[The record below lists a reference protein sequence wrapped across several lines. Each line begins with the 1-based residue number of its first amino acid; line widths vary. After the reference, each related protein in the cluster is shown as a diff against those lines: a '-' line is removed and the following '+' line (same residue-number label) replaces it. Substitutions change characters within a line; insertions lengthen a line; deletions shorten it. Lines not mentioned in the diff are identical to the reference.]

1 MAAHRFTRRSS
12 SLRIK
17 PLVLALAGVFPLSAA
32 MAGAPDLRLPG
43 QPTANSGVVFT
54 PTNSRVTV
62 KTTTTATSARL
73 DVTQQ
78 DQRAITQWA
87 SFNVGSDA
95 SVNFYMPNASS
106 AMLARVLPATAAP
119 QQILGSVKTLYLDSV
134 GKEHVGGELFLIN
147 ASGWLFGSKAT
158 VNVGSLVASAL
169 DIRNDDFLSGLSSIN
184 RAEATF
190 SWKYAGGADVSN
202 TASLYQADGLIQVDK
217 GDNGHPTI
225 TTESGG
231 RVFLFA
237 PKVVNNGRIETPDGQ
252 TAMAGGGEVYLNNP
266 AHEKLYASEVNPN
279 VPAVRGLLVEVS
291 NGAHG
296 ETGSVTN
303 AGEIISAR
311 GNTTLV
317 AMAVRQSGH
326 ISASTSS
333 TANGSVVLT
342 ARSNVVAKLSDD
354 LSAALKQATQGGS
367 LTLDKGS
374 RIDLLPDESVA
385 PTTASTPF
393 TASRVELS
401 GKSID
406 ILGGAS
412 IVAPGATVKARAE
425 VTPQYMG
432 ALVPAAF
439 DSKATYG
446 ASSTTTDANG
456 KSVLAPE
463 QGARIT
469 VGANAVI
476 DVSGTTTA
484 QVNAA
489 QRNYI
494 TPSLVTNS
502 DLKDAPLQ
510 KSGPIFHKE
519 DATFDVRQSVPMFSS
534 TQGYKDAATVT
545 ATERLSVGG
554 SVDLHST
561 GDVVTHANSLINV
574 SGGQVNFSSVGLT
587 TGEKPVLLTQV
598 KDQAGNIFTLNTAP
612 ADRAYTLYKSR
623 LVQEAAYVQG
633 SAAGSLKV
641 TGSHVV
647 MPGQLKASITTG
659 ARQLAG
665 LDALAK
671 RANVT
676 VDTWA
681 RSTDLNAKTALG
693 TPDVATVTAAVRQ
706 ADIVIDKS
714 LAGADS
720 DYWAQVESS
729 NGAAVSAA
737 LPAGSQLN
745 PSILN
750 TQASTVTLASDGGV
764 HWLGKN
770 DQTFV
775 PGAVLS
781 INTLGDQGIQIDS
794 SLRDASGTVTLKAD
808 DLTNTD
814 GATLMSSQGVHI
826 GAGQAI
832 DVSGRF
838 INQVIDGQNGVVV
851 APVGMKGGSINVL
864 SSSNVMLG
872 QGSLLDVS
880 GGALLNSAGV
890 KGQAAG
896 SLTLASGLTGQFS
909 VDQGNLR
916 GFSLTQGGALS
927 LTANN
932 VVIGQDAQGSYNP
945 AHPDQQVLAL
955 TPGYFTEGGFASF
968 NINGTNSLV
977 LRSGT
982 SLAPVQKNWL
992 ATAALSRA
1000 STDTAMSTL
1009 VREYD
1014 RGEHVRTPTSLSL
1027 RSSLGSVTVES
1038 GAQIQTDEQAKVQL
1052 QANTLLDFEGS
1063 LVDHGGAVSMGLDPL
1078 RNPKNPTR
1086 ADDGVVWLGQG
1097 SSVDVSGLAITALNT
1112 GVLHQGTVLAG
1123 GSISLSAPNDTNGQ
1137 GGMVV
1142 FTKGASLRLD
1152 GAADTYDTRVAT
1164 SAGSVYRK
1172 VLTASAGGT
1181 LDVQSSR
1188 GAVLEGTVSA
1198 QGGSSTAVAGKLNV
1212 VISDTAGTPGAEYP
1226 SVNRI
1231 SLQQDAA
1238 QRSQN
1243 LGVAQRASLFQ
1254 DDSVWGNVTVSSSW
1268 LNHAGFADVSLVA
1281 GGRIEAVQSTDL
1293 SALRSLTLSARA
1305 LSVAP
1310 GQSLTLTAPYVSLG
1324 DALAVSANLNP
1335 GLSFD
1340 GTATTGTGVVTLASQ
1355 YVDLNNHMAL
1365 QGIGSFQI
1373 KGLSGSADSAASAVE
1388 LRSSKG
1394 NAAALDTVAD
1404 VSISAGQ
1411 IFPDSD
1417 TSYTVNASGHTV
1429 SFLNGDASSAKPMS
1443 AGGQLTVNADHIV
1456 QGGVLRAPF
1465 GQITLNANRIDVL
1478 DHSVTSV
1485 SGAGLLV
1492 PFGSTVNG
1500 ATWVY
1505 NGEGDTRTG
1514 LLGKQIVL
1522 NAGTSGTGSLNVA
1535 DTASIDTRGGGDV
1548 YAREFIPGPGGSKDI
1563 FAGAA
1568 NGAFAVVPYAF
1579 ANQTGFAISDRAI
1592 LNASDSAGQ
1601 KANITAGQLI
1611 TFGANGVLPADT
1623 YVVLPAAY
1631 ASMPGAYLIKAD
1643 TASSRSGAAD
1653 LGAPVI
1659 KLDDGSVSV
1668 AGKISYAGTHYQD
1681 TVGSRFVV
1689 MNNKVS
1695 SSYSQVNLKS
1705 GSAFFAAQAAKNQV
1719 ATPSLAMDG
1728 GEVRL
1733 IAPVLNKLA
1742 SGVLSVAGDA
1752 TVSDARGG
1760 TLEIGANDI
1769 HVSDQPGQDTTVS
1782 EISLSGLNASG
1793 AQTIVLGG
1801 TLGDSNAAGE
1811 RVLNVTAST
1820 VTVDGSGNSGALKA
1834 GDVTLVAQQAVSL
1847 RHGAAV
1853 QATGAVA
1860 SSGYHIEGDGAG
1872 VRVSSSGGATLSRSG
1887 VALAS
1892 GVLNMDAGTS
1902 LQSDAGRIAMEA
1914 TQAVNLDASAQIHAK
1929 YLTLGA
1935 PRLALGAAP
1944 SALNALNLSGKL
1956 LDQLNLVGNLTLR
1969 SYSSI
1974 DFFKTASGGDLTVG
1988 GTALKSLVLDAGTL
2002 QGHDGVSVN
2011 VQAGQVTLSN
2021 TSNAT
2026 AVATR
2031 DSGDVGTLTIQATD
2045 AQGDVRVATGATVGT
2060 QTLASTVGVSG
2071 FMSTTLNAQRSVVA
2085 AGVGDHVLL
2094 AGAQVSG
2101 TGGLNAAGDLT
2112 IQSASLTA
2120 TSASNTVLAAD
2131 GRVSIKGNGQ
2141 PAKAVSGLGAHLT
2154 VQGET
2159 LVQGGLVELDSG
2171 ALTLHATGSLS
2182 GGVPALTL
2190 TADSKTLLNGVSVT
2204 VGNKTVDTQGGIA
2217 HLVADSGDILMNSG
2231 AEVNASAAGS
2241 ASAGSVNIQAVNGR
2255 VDLNGRLLATSQAGQ
2270 ADGALMI
2277 DAQSGVNLNAV
2288 ADTVSTTSSAGL
2300 QNFSGQVVVHSRG
2313 NDDLHLSH
2321 GKQISSAS
2329 VALVSDGGNMTLA
2342 GSVSAD
2348 TPTGGSILL
2357 AAGGDLALD
2366 GAALSARASS
2376 ATATNPYSTG
2386 RIDLQSSQGVIKVI
2400 NGTQVDLSAAG
2411 AATQGGVLAMRALRT
2426 ADGGGVK
2433 IDPINAVVN
2442 GARTVQIEA
2451 VKVWDHTTAGAAIT
2465 SLDAVGKARGALA
2478 FKTLQ
2483 ADATSFTA
2491 NGDAIKVSLAGG
2503 NATLAGLMDV
2513 RAGEEVRAANALT
2526 LNSDWNL
2533 GTPMNLTLRAGG
2545 DLSVLGS
2552 LSAGF
2557 STATAS
2563 GLVQPGVASDLR
2575 LVGGANI
2582 AGADVMGT
2590 QPGGAGNVLIG
2601 AAGSSKTVLV
2611 RSTTG
2616 NVQLAAANDVQLVS
2630 AGAAVYTTGQQADSS
2645 LVAAWQ
2651 GLPVGA
2657 PRLVGSVQTT
2667 VVTAA
2672 NPSTGAIYAPM
2683 KSGATILAPFY
2694 TGGGNVSVTAG
2705 HDVLGSV
2712 EASALATNPANWLY
2726 TTYKAANQQ
2735 TSWWTRYDKFTQG
2748 VATLGGGNVTVKAG
2762 GSVQDLQVA
2771 AAGSGF
2777 KQASTGGVSRDF
2789 GAGTLAV
2796 SADQRIL
2803 GTTAVNTGSSLRLS
2817 AGQDIGSSTRAS
2829 DGSGLLG
2836 TTVLS
2841 FNGSNSINALGGTTL
2856 AAVGSAVRSSQFLV
2870 WLNKGMTPATP
2881 EATALVTSWY
2891 ATTVGN
2897 LSAQSTLS
2905 IQSAGGDVYVGS
2917 GSGVL
2922 NPLLGFGDVAVTDA
2936 VASDFV
2942 VTAPIG
2948 SVDLEATLNQ
2958 ALPASGGQF
2967 KALAGQS
2974 LTLAELKQHGA
2985 APGGA
2990 NDAASSALGFD
3001 TDPNRASVVLVAG
3014 QGDLSLGQYNAPSS
3028 INLVRPLDAYAGRDL
3043 LMRSELTI
3051 QHQGG
3056 TELSL
3061 LQAGRDILFD
3071 KPASVQE
3078 TGLTVRGPG
3087 DVLLVAGR
3095 DINLGVGGGVVTT
3108 GNSDNTVLPAQS
3120 ANINLMAGTKLAN
3133 LDANLAL
3140 SEGRVPQLLGGLAYL
3155 TAQDADTE
3163 LASVRAALGLLG
3175 VSLTDFDAS
3184 FTSAKAAFVGTLG
3197 AAYAGQSSEQRVAA
3211 FSGLSDDVKALFIK
3225 DYLSEHVL
3233 GNAGAASA
3241 SAPQDFHLGSL
3252 IQKALLAQ
3260 APGARS
3266 TLAAQLA
3273 QTLQSPYQAALLSFM
3288 AQQSGRSDLS
3298 VAQAM
3303 DAFDALPQARQA
3315 LFMQQ
3320 VLFGELRQ
3328 AGRDAVK
3335 AGSDVQKT
3343 ADYQRGY
3350 DAMAALFSPAHAQA
3364 SGDLS
3369 MPLTKVRSFQGGN
3382 INMLLPVGNV
3392 NGGLT
3397 SGNSTDFGVVALSGG
3412 AVNAATYG
3420 NYIVNTSRVFTLGGG
3435 DLLMWSSEGNV
3446 DAGKGART
3454 VAGAPA
3460 PVFYLDTNGN
3470 LQVDTSAAISGS
3482 GIASSHDL
3490 DVYAPHGI
3498 VDSGDAGLR
3507 SAGAASLGGAR
3518 VVCIGC
3524 SFGVVVGLPSAAPV
3538 VTPVAATSVLP
3549 DNTKAGPAAGETEDA
3564 KKKKKKRQI
3573 QLDFLGFG
3581 VAFANPIDWIG
3592 VDGLS
3597 SWWMEAQAKPVVKS
3611 KSLLMS
3617 MLDEVRRLN

>member
-169 DIRNDDFLSGLSSIN
+169 DIRNDDFLSGLGSIN
-184 RAEATF
+184 RTEATF
-190 SWKYAGGADVSN
+190 SWKYAGGAGVSN

-217 GDNGHPTI
+217 GANI

-237 PKVVNNGRIETPDGQ
+237 PQVLNKGHIETPDGQ
-252 TAMAGGGEVYLNNP
+252 TVMAGGGEVYLNNP
-266 AHEKLYASEVNPN
+266 VHEKLYASEVNPN
-279 VPAVRGLLVEVS
+279 VPAVRGLLVEVN

-326 ISASTSS
+326 IAASTSS

-354 LSAALKQATQGGS
+354 LSAVLKQANQGGS
-367 LTLDKGS
+367 LTLDKDS

-393 TASRVELS
+393 AASRVELS
-401 GKSID
+401 GKTID
-406 ILGGAS
+406 ILDGAS
-412 IVAPGATVKARAE
+412 IVAPGATVKVRAE

-432 ALVPAAF
+432 SIVPATF
-439 DSKATYG
+439 DSKASFGT
-446 ASSTTTDANG
+446 SSTVADARGN
-456 KSVLAPE
+456 SVSVPE

-469 VGANAVI
+469 VGAHTVI

-484 QVNAA
+484 QVDAA
-489 QRNYI
+489 KRNYI

-561 GDVVTHANSLINV
+561 GDVVTHATSLINV
-574 SGGQVNFSSVGLT
+574 SGGQVNFSAVGLT
-587 TGEKPVLLTQV
+587 PGDAPVLLTQV

-612 ADRAYTLYKSR
+612 ADRTYTLYKSR
-623 LVQEAAYVQG
+623 LVQEAAYFQG

-647 MPGQLKASITTG
+647 MPGQLKASTTTG

-665 LDALAK
+665 QDALAK

-676 VDTWA
+676 VNTWL
-681 RSTDLNAKTALG
+681 RSTDLNAQTAKG
-693 TPDVATVTAAVRQ
+693 TPDLATVTAAVRQ
-706 ADIVIDKS
+706 ADIVIDKD
-714 LAGADS
+714 LTGAAS
-720 DYWAQVESS
+720 DYWTQVESS
-729 NGAAVSAA
+729 NGAAVSAT
-737 LPAGSQLN
+737 LPAGSQLS

-781 INTLGDQGIQIDS
+781 IKTNGDQGIQIDS
-794 SLRDASGTVTLKAD
+794 SVRDASGTVTLNAG
-808 DLTNTD
+808 DLTDVGGNV
-814 GATLMSSQGVHI
+814 LMGSQGVRI
-826 GAGQAI
+826 GAGQKI

-838 INQVIDGQNGVVV
+838 VNQVIDGQNGAVVV
-851 APVGMKGGSINVL
+851 APVGMTGGSINVL

-880 GGALLNSAGV
+880 GGALLTSAGV

-916 GFSLTQGGALS
+916 GFGLAQGGTLS

-932 VVIGQDAQGSYNP
+932 VVIGQDAQGSYDP

-968 NINGTNSLV
+968 KINGTNSLV
-977 LRSGT
+977 VKSGT
-982 SLAPVQKNWL
+982 PLTPVQKNWL

-1027 RSSLGSVTVES
+1027 RSSNGSVTVER
-1038 GAQIQTDEQAKVQL
+1038 GALIQTDAQAKVQL
-1052 QANTLLDFEGS
+1052 QASTLLDFEGS
-1063 LVDHGGAVSMGLDPL
+1063 LVDHGGAVSMSLDPA
-1078 RNPKNPTR
+1078 RSPKTSGTR
-1086 ADDGVVWLGQG
+1086 AEEGVVWLGQG

-1123 GSISLSAPNDTNGQ
+1123 GSISLSAPNDANNE

-1212 VISDTAGTPGAEYP
+1212 VVGDIGTPVTNSP
-1226 SVNRI
+1226 SVYQI
-1231 SLQQDAA
+1231 LLQQDEA

-1243 LGVAQRASLFQ
+1243 LGVGQRASLLQ
-1254 DDSVWGNVTVSSSW
+1254 DDGVWGNATISSSW
-1268 LNHAGFADVSLVA
+1268 LNHAGFADVSLVS
-1281 GGRIEAVQSTDL
+1281 GGRIEAVQSARMAA
-1293 SALRSLTLSARA
+1293 SRSLTLSARA

-1310 GQSLTLTAPYVSLG
+1310 GQSLTLAAPHISLG
-1324 DALAVSANLNP
+1324 DALVSGLNS

-1340 GTATTGTGVVTLASQ
+1340 GTATTGSGSVTLAAQ
-1355 YVDLNNHMAL
+1355 YVDLNDHVAL

-1579 ANQTGFAISDRAI
+1579 ANQAGFAISDRAI

-1601 KANITAGQLI
+1601 KASITAGQLI

-1653 LGAPVI
+1653 LGAPAI

-1681 TVGSRFVV
+1681 AVGSRFVV

-1695 SSYSQVNLKS
+1695 SSYSQVNLTS
-1705 GSAFFAAQAAKNQV
+1705 GSAFFAAQAAKNHGV
-1719 ATPSLAMDG
+1719 TPSLAMDG

-1742 SGVLSVAGDA
+1742 SGVLSMAGDA
-1752 TVSDARGG
+1752 TASDARGG
-1760 TLEIGANDI
+1760 ALEIGVNELR
-1769 HVSDQPGQDTTVS
+1769 VSDQPGQDTTVS

-1820 VTVDGSGNSGALKA
+1820 VTVDGSGNAGALKA
-1834 GDVTLVAQQAVSL
+1834 GDVTLVAQQAVNL
-1847 RHGAAV
+1847 KHGAAV
-1853 QATGAVA
+1853 QATGVVA

-1872 VRVSSSGGATLSRSG
+1872 VRVSSSGGASLSRSG
-1887 VALAS
+1887 VAQAS

-1902 LQSDAGRIAMEA
+1902 LQSDAGLIAMEA
-1914 TQAVNLDASAQIHAK
+1914 TQAVNLDASAQIHTK

-1974 DFFKTASGGDLTVG
+1974 DFFKTAAGGDLTVG

-2011 VQAGQVTLSN
+2011 LLAGQVTLSN
-2021 TSNAT
+2021 TSGAT

-2045 AQGDVRVATGATVGT
+2045 AQGDVRVATGANVGT
-2060 QTLASTVGVSG
+2060 QTLASAVGISG
-2071 FMSTTLNAQRSVVA
+2071 FLSTTLNAQRSVVA
-2085 AGVGDHVLL
+2085 AGSGDHVLL
-2094 AGAQVSG
+2094 AGAQVSSM
-2101 TGGLNAAGDLT
+2101 GGLNAAGDLT

-2120 TSASNTVLAAD
+2120 TSASNTMLAAN

-2141 PAKAVSGLGAHLT
+2141 SAKAVSGLGAHLT

-2159 LVQGGLVELDSG
+2159 LVQGGLVELNSG

-2241 ASAGSVNIQAVNGR
+2241 AAAGAVNIQAVNGR

-2277 DAQSGVNLNAV
+2277 DAQSGVNLDAV
-2288 ADTVSTTSSAGL
+2288 ADTVSTTLSAGL

-2321 GKQISSAS
+2321 GKQIGSAS

-2342 GSVSAD
+2342 GSVSAN

-2376 ATATNPYSTG
+2376 TAATNPYSVG
-2386 RIDLQSSQGVIKVI
+2386 RIDLQSSQGVIKLI

-2411 AATQGGVLAMRALRT
+2411 AATQDGVLAMRALRT
-2426 ADGGGVK
+2426 TDGAGVK

-2442 GARTVQIEA
+2442 GARAVQIEG
-2451 VKVWDHTTAGAAIT
+2451 VKVWDHTTTGAAVT
-2465 SLDAVGKARGALA
+2465 SLDTLGKARGALGL
-2478 FKTLQ
+2478 KTLQ

-2503 NATLAGLMDV
+2503 NAALAGLMEV
-2513 RAGEEVRAANALT
+2513 RVGEEVRAANALT

-2533 GTPMNLTLRAGG
+2533 GTPINLTLRAGG

-2563 GLVQPGVASDLR
+2563 GLVQPGAASDLR

-2582 AGADVMGT
+2582 TGADVMGT

-2651 GLPVGA
+2651 GLPTG
-2657 PRLVGSVQTT
+2657 PTKLGSVRTT

-2672 NPSTGAIYAPM
+2672 NPGVGSIYAPM

-2705 HDVLGSV
+2705 HDVLGSI
-2712 EASALATNPANWLY
+2712 EASALATNPANWFY

-2789 GAGTLAV
+2789 GAGALLV

-2829 DGSGLLG
+2829 DGNGLLG
-2836 TTVLS
+2836 TTVVS
-2841 FNGSNSINALGGTTL
+2841 FNGSNSINALGRITL
-2856 AAVGSAVRSSQFLV
+2856 AAVSSAARASQFLV
-2870 WLNKGMTPATP
+2870 WLKGTSAATSDV
-2881 EATALVTSWY
+2881 ASWY
-2891 ATTVGN
+2891 ATTVGT
-2897 LSAQSTLS
+2897 LSAQSTSS
-2905 IQSAGGDVYVGS
+2905 IQSAGGDVYIGS
-2917 GSGVL
+2917 GSDVL
-2922 NPLLGFGDVAVTDA
+2922 NPLLGFGDVGVTDA

-2948 SVDLEATLNQ
+2948 SVDLEARLNQ

-2967 KALAGQS
+2967 KVLAGQS

-3014 QGDLSLGQYNAPSS
+3014 QGDLSLGQYNAPST

-3056 TELSL
+3056 AELSL

-3095 DINLGVGGGVVTT
+3095 DINLGTGGGVVTT
-3108 GNSDNTVLPAQS
+3108 GNSGNTVLPAQS

-3133 LDANLAL
+3133 LDATLAL

-3175 VSLTDFDAS
+3175 ASLTDFDAS
-3184 FTSAKAAFVGTLG
+3184 FTRAKAAFVGTLG
-3197 AAYAGQSSEQRVAA
+3197 TAYASQSTEQRVAA

-3328 AGRDAVK
+3328 AGRSAVK

-3382 INMLLPVGNV
+3382 VNMLLPVGNV

-3397 SGNSTDFGVVALSGG
+3397 SGNSTDFGVVALAGG

-3460 PVFYLDTNGN
+3460 PVFYLDNNGN

-3597 SWWMEAQAKPVVKS
+3597 TWWMEAQAKPVVKS
-3611 KSLLMS
+3611 KSLLLS